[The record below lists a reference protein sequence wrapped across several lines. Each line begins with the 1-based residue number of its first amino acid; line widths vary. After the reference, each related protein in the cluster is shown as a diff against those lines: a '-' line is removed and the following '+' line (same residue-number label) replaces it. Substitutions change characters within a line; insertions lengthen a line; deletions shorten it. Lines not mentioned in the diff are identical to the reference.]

1 LRLLV
6 KWKRPSHIHI
16 LYSNFA
22 SLTNTLNFYF
32 LPWYYMIMD
41 EHHELIYARW
51 SLLWNG
57 QIIDNLSKRV

>member
-32 LPWYYMIMD
+32 LPWYMIMD
-41 EHHELIYARW
+41 EHHELIYIKMKFTLKW
-51 SLLWNG
+51 SNNW
-57 QIIDNLSKRV
+57 